1 MKPKFQGDWGIGPG
15 LFSRAMDKRL
25 RRTIQAHTRAPAS
38 RAVAH
43 GVPPARTARLRRAPA
58 PRNSSFSPPALFP
71 NDPATVTDPSPTN
84 PPPES
89 VSGLIERVTYFNEDN
104 GYAVLKV
111 KVRGHREPV
120 TVVGSLPSVSPGE
133 WVTAQGHW
141 VQDRQFGA
149 QFKAAQLA
157 STPPTTIEG
166 IEKYLGSGMV
176 KGIGP
181 VYAKKLVAKF
191 GVQIFHTIEHTSA
204 RLEEI
209 DGIGPK
215 RRRRIKDA
223 WAEQKIVREIMLF
236 LHSNGVSTSRAVRI
250 YKTYGDDAID
260 KVRQNP
266 YLLARDIAGIGFK
279 TADQIA
285 QKLGIPHDSLL
296 RANAGLQHVLLEAT
310 NNGHCALPL
319 DLLKDE
325 AGKLLLVQEP
335 IVAQALERA
344 LTHRDVVWDSPAG
357 VPMIFLP
364 QLLQAEGEI
373 ATRLRALAA
382 SPPNYPAI
390 DLDKALAWC
399 EQKTGKDLA
408 PSQRAA
414 LKTAL
419 TSRVLVITGGPG
431 VGKTT
436 LVNALLLILRAKQIK
451 VRLCAPT
458 GRAAKRLSET
468 TGCDA
473 QTIHRLLGVQ
483 AGAAGFAHHPGNPLD
498 CDLLVADECSMVDVP
513 LMNHLLRALPDR
525 TALLLVGD
533 VDQLPSV
540 GPGLVLSHI
549 IASGVVPV
557 VRLTEVFR
565 QAAGSRIITNAH
577 RINRGLMPELAPR
590 GTDTDFYFI
599 ERDDP
604 EQIALTLV
612 EMVQQRVPKRFG
624 LDPIRDV
631 QILCPMN
638 RGSLGIRELNVRLQL
653 ALNPPVA
660 DEPLVEKFG
669 WQFRLRDKVMQMRN
683 NYDKEVFNG
692 DIGQL
697 TRIDPVEQEVLIRFD
712 QREVAYE
719 YGELDELSLA
729 YAITIHKSQGSE
741 FPVVVIPLATQQYLL
756 LQRNLLYTGVTRG
769 KQLVLL
775 IGQRKA
781 LGIAIRNHKVE
792 DRYSGLL
799 ARLQMEVE
807 SAREEAHNAKF
818 KAQGELPIPG
828 A

>member
-1 MKPKFQGDWGIGPG
+1 MTD
-15 LFSRAMDKRL
+15 D
-25 RRTIQAHTRAPAS
+25 RTS
-38 RAVAH
+38 
-43 GVPPARTARLRRAPA
+43 
-58 PRNSSFSPPALFP
+58 
-71 NDPATVTDPSPTN
+71 N

-104 GYAVLKV
+104 GYAVIKV

-191 GVQIFHTIEHTSA
+191 GEQIFNTIEHTSA

-266 YLLARDIAGIGFK
+266 YLLARDITGIGFK

-344 LTHRDVVWDSPAG
+344 LVHRDVVWDSPAG

-382 SPPNYPAI
+382 TPPNYPPI

-549 IASGVVPV
+549 IVSGVVPV

-638 RGSLGIRELNVRLQL
+638 RGSLGIRELNARLQL

-719 YGELDELSLA
+719 YGELDEISLA

-807 SAREEAHNAKF
+807 SARGDEAQSSKF
-818 KAQGELPIPG
+818 KAQGKLQLPE